1 MEEKVIIIGRDG
13 LPIEVEN
20 AWTDSP
26 KYKKQKKK
34 PNVDAKRAQ
43 RRLDTIER
51 RKQKKTIDV
60 THPWKKQFFKVKNIE
75 VKNPERLILKK
86 VTNDYE
92 GKPTKKHR

>member
-1 MEEKVIIIGRDG
+1 MLSMEEKVIIIGKDG
-13 LPIEVEN
+13 LPTTADVG
-20 AWTDSP
+20 WTDHP
-26 KYKKQKKK
+26 KIKK
-34 PNVDAKRAQ
+34 PKPVDNKRAK